1 MKNNIMSI
9 VKSKKFMVISA
20 IIAAAA
26 LFIVAVRFLGLQYY
40 MFYLIHD
47 FEDVAEGLLKIS
59 VFAVM
64 MLFAVILFRKLD
76 LKDGKPENK
85 TNAETANTENK
96 DLIVPKEKNNKG
108 KIGIIAIALIAVL
121 ALIALFIFASR
132 FFGMHYML
140 YNLDDIIE
148 GIFQLVVVAAV
159 IGFGAVFAKKVLEK
173 L

>member
-9 VKSKKFMVISA
+9 VKSKKFMLISA

-64 MLFAVILFRKLD
+64 LLLAVVLFKKLD
-76 LKDGKPENK
+76 SKDEKSKN
-85 TNAETANTENK
+85 NAETNTENK
-96 DLIVPKEKNNKG
+96 DLIVPKEKFHTFISG
-108 KIGIIAIALIAVL
+108 LLTIISSKWL
-121 ALIALFIFASR
+121 
-132 FFGMHYML
+132 
-140 YNLDDIIE
+140 
-148 GIFQLVVVAAV
+148 
-159 IGFGAVFAKKVLEK
+159 
-173 L
+173 